1 MHIKNASIT
10 CFQFG
15 SAVDIAES
23 GAKDKDE
30 SMKMNNIC
38 SKDTE

>member
-1 MHIKNASIT
+1 MHQSRASS
-10 CFQFG
+10 FG
-15 SAVDIAES
+15 SAVEIAES

-38 SKDTE
+38 SKNAE